1 MPKVSSLNTV
11 DRGCER
17 SVLLRANKAE
27 ISKLILH
34 ILEISVLS
42 PKSSLKNKPNNPR
55 VVF

>member
-27 ISKLILH
+27 ISKIVLH
-34 ILEISVLS
+34 ILEISVLL
-42 PKSSLKNKPNNPR
+42 PKDKK
-55 VVF
+55 